1 MASTRFGGQVV
12 TLFAYAYSAVSDC
25 IDKVLQTVCDG
36 DQQLQ
41 EQ

>member
-1 MASTRFGGQVV
+1 MAARVA

-36 DQQLQ
+36 DQQLEKQ
-41 EQ
+41 